1 MAAVSGLGRPGLFL
15 LRGLGT
21 IAVGLAGVVSALDPQ
36 GTSRLMSGAR
46 GLSDT
51 EDFLGSLNLLA
62 GTQGRGAIAALV
74 LLGASS
80 FETVGCVNDL
90 AGTSGLELGE
100 AMRSWAYSGN
110 F

>member
-21 IAVGLAGVVSALDPQ
+21 ISAALTGVVSLLDPQ
-36 GTSRLMSGAR
+36 GTVQLMSGAR
-46 GLSDT
+46 GLADT

-62 GTQGRGAIAALV
+62 GTRGVEAVGALA

-80 FETVGCVNDL
+80 YEIVGSVNDL